1 MCEDIRKQNW
11 HPVLNSREVNEAW
24 RKMKNI
30 ILEIFDRQAPKI
42 VKKVRGKL
50 APWLTDDVKNHMN
63 ERDRLLRKFRKTPHI
78 ELYRAQYKQKRNLVN
93 IAIRRAKASYYKD
106 LLSENSTSD
115 PNKFWKSVKSIYPGK
130 AKSLSNNRV
139 FEIDGKESSDKTEIS
154 NGFCSFFMNIV
165 SSLKQKSIL
174 LKTFAWQFHASI
186 PKRTTDVF
194 KFQFVTNMDVE
205 KIIKSIKRSKATG
218 IDDLPPGLIKDAADV
233 LSVPLSH
240 IINVSLDTGQF
251 SQEWK
256 SAKIIPLHKSGST
269 TNFDNYRPISVLP
282 IVSKVI
288 EKIVQKQLIN
298 FLDQT
303 KLLSTRQFG
312 FRAKMSTELAAT
324 LLLDDIRKSVDE
336 GQIPFIF
343 WDKLKSFMP
352 GTSES
357 AFLRSLED
365 ISMDRNRQ
373 GTVNKTA
380 FAQCYKEWKFCHMQT
395 EVMQMKNLFE
405 CPSCSIQQHSSHVD
419 GNCKLYRYKSSGKRR
434 RQSFYG
440 DLFFCDDKLVDNAL
454 QIIYNN
460 PDIGRIS
467 VTFSNIIPAGREE
480 AITEHAAAWN
490 KRKLENFILN
500 LRKRYQHILEKQK
513 KVQEEQCQKLQKC
526 PCPITV
532 DMYEDWKREAVLN
545 AQEFNFVCK
554 RYWQRRVVY
563 AVYAAEEID
572 KLPDI
577 EDHVCVVEDVI
588 PMKLSILRLKVFSKS
603 LDALQRRYCTL
614 NEQFL
619 TNEDSVLEN
628 TEENSLNVYESIF
641 SAHQRRIEAT
651 AYSIIHMTNNLNK
664 LADLLEKESEH
675 EASSGV
681 QNEEGSR
688 YDTAKKSP
696 DVVKGKMALVSRGIN
711 YCKLQ
716 LQSAC
721 KVFSTCIDRST
732 AAEPD
737 VAFETC
743 HNDAVSYSEDDAE
756 FFEEDSSEFRDLA
769 ELSDASL
776 SDSENDDM
784 YF

>member
-1 MCEDIRKQNW
+1 MADHVDQSSGA
-11 HPVLNSREVNEAW
+11 VNS
-24 RKMKNI
+24 
-30 ILEIFDRQAPKI
+30 QPGSS
-42 VKKVRGKL
+42 KV
-50 APWLTDDVKNHMN
+50 ATSA
-63 ERDRLLRKFRKTPHI
+63 RLGT
-78 ELYRAQYKQKRNLVN
+78 V
-93 IAIRRAKASYYKD
+93 
-106 LLSENSTSD
+106 
-115 PNKFWKSVKSIYPGK
+115 KSVSRKRVRKST
-130 AKSLSNNRV
+130 AAL
-139 FEIDGKESSDKTEIS
+139 
-154 NGFCSFFMNIV
+154 V
-165 SSLKQKSIL
+165 SEARDILKQKKKQKITKPYTRVTSYHGGGRVLHNQAKRKKKKPAQAKEISASCDPASCSLSGFEERSYTSDLICQNETNESNDGLNDIIEECRILIGNAKDSTWSKRQKLCHVKWGENREKIMETL
-174 LKTFAWQFHASI
+174 LKEQFLEDKSVNDAGRIVEIKKFVDIKVPFCQSCGFEVDEISI
-186 PKRTTDVF
+186 ESTGQECIVVNLQGRYDLLKPKYHCDYCNEDIDVF
-194 KFQFVTNMDVE
+194 TCTSL
-205 KIIKSIKRSKATG
+205 IRSG
-218 IDDLPPGLIKDAADV
+218 YWPGSMGNI
-233 LSVPLSH
+233 SY
-240 IINVSLDTGQF
+240 I
-251 SQEWK
+251 
-256 SAKIIPLHKSGST
+256 
-269 TNFDNYRPISVLP
+269 FD
-282 IVSKVI
+282 
-288 EKIVQKQLIN
+288 EQL
-298 FLDQT
+298 
-303 KLLSTRQFG
+303 
-312 FRAKMSTELAAT
+312 
-324 LLLDDIRKSVDE
+324 
-336 GQIPFIF
+336 FIF

-419 GNCKLYRYKSSGKRR
+419 GNCKLYRYKSSGKYVTKKTVLLWR
-434 RQSFYG
+434 FI
-440 DLFFCDDKLVDNAL
+440 FCDDKLVDNAL

-467 VTFSNIIPAGREE
+467 ILSGGLWMEDSGFTPGEEDEQIFSYLSRIGGTTKYMLPERREE

-490 KRKLENFILN
+490 KRKLDNFILN

-545 AQEFNFVCK
+545 A
-554 RYWQRRVVY
+554 
-563 AVYAAEEID
+563 EEKA

-577 EDHVCVVEDVI
+577 GDHVCVVEDVI

-614 NEQFL
+614 NERFF

-628 TEENSLNVYESIF
+628 TEENILNVYESIF

-651 AYSIIHMTNNLNK
+651 AYSILHMTNNLNK
-664 LADLLEKESEH
+664 LAASSELKHDLLVLNLTVRRLAEELVLIRTEMRNTIWFFKEKKLKSLESHLKELSDLLEKESEH

-681 QNEEGSR
+681 QSEEG
-688 YDTAKKSP
+688 SP

-743 HNDAVSYSEDDAE
+743 HNDAVSYSDDDAE

-776 SDSENDDM
+776 SDSDNEDL